1 MELQKIVNAINK
13 RLAGELM
20 IYSELEIHLDTIID
34 EINNRLN
41 SNFPAFSE
49 FNSTDYANYPDYN
62 FFPDKYIRSVV
73 IPGAAFKFYVTDEE
87 GISTATKYEQEY
99 QTNLF
104 YMERD
109 YLELVPEEFQ
119 NTNHEGLLTGD
130 TTQDRGIWI
139 NNGFLD

>member
-13 RLAGELM
+13 RLAGELL
-20 IYSELEIHLDTIID
+20 IYSELEIHLDAVID

-104 YMERD
+104 IWSGTISNRCRK
-109 YLELVPEEFQ
+109 
-119 NTNHEGLLTGD
+119 NSR
-130 TTQDRGIWI
+130 TTIMKDS
-139 NNGFLD
+139 

>member
-20 IYSELEIHLDTIID
+20 IYSELEIHLDAIID

-62 FFPDKYIRSVV
+62 FFPDRYIRSVV

-99 QTNLF
+99 LTNLF

-109 YLELVPEEFQ
+109 YLGQVPGKFQ
-119 NTNHEGLLTGD
+119 NANHEGLLISD

>member
-13 RLAGELM
+13 RLAGELL
-20 IYSELEIHLDTIID
+20 IYSELEVHLDAVID

-73 IPGAAFKFYVTDEE
+73 VPGAAFKFYVTDEE
-87 GISTATKYEQEY
+87 GIATATKYEQEY

-109 YLELVPEEFQ
+109 YLGQVPEEFQ
-119 NTNHEGLLTGD
+119 NANHEGLLIGD

-139 NNGFLD
+139 NNGFLE